1 MGEEREEKV
10 CGQQPIWFSGRHGLW
25 LSRGCLLDLG
35 AGIQGQVREGKLGG
49 DGLWDPQMWVGAKEG
64 CYWCAR
70 MRLRIG
76 FEEQGTHF

>member
-10 CGQQPIWFSGRHGLW
+10 YGEPIWFSGRHGLW

-49 DGLWDPQMWVGAKEG
+49 DGLWDPQMWAGAKKG